1 MTDFLKKHKE
11 IILYLV
17 FGGLT
22 TLVNI
27 AVYAV
32 CDHWLHWGTVASTI
46 IAWVLSVAFAFVT
59 NKLFVFE
66 SKHRSLKTLLFEMCS
81 FFGCRLFSG
90 LLDLL
95 VMWITVDIW
104 HWNGLLMKIISN
116 IFVIIINYVFSKAII
131 FRKRQ

>member
-1 MTDFLKKHKE
+1 MIDFLKKHKE
-11 IILYLV
+11 ILLYLI

-27 AVYAV
+27 VVYAV
-32 CDHWLHWGTVASTI
+32 CADWFHWGTVASTI

-66 SKHRSLKTLLFEMCS
+66 SKHRSLKSLVFEVCS
-81 FFGCRLFSG
+81 FFGCRLLSG
-90 LLDLL
+90 LLDLFI
-95 VMWITVDIW
+95 MWLTVDIW

-116 IFVIIINYVFSKAII
+116 IFVIIINYLFSKAII
-131 FRKRQ
+131 FRKR

>member
-1 MTDFLKKHKE
+1 MTDLLKRHKE
-11 IILYLV
+11 IILYLL

-27 AVYAV
+27 AVYAA
-32 CDHWLHWGTVASTI
+32 CADWFRWGTVASTI
-46 IAWVLSVAFAFVT
+46 IAWILSVVFAFIT

-66 SKHRSLKTLLFEMCS
+66 SKHRSLKTLLFEACS

-90 LLDLL
+90 LLDLFI
-95 VMWITVDIW
+95 MWLTVDIW

-131 FRKRQ
+131 FRKR